1 MMTAS
6 YVYLCRPVVD
16 RILRSAYGPGSRDP
30 GAASPV
36 AVLQVDQPLHE
47 VVQAVGRVEPRLLP
61 TSAAKISHVKAS
73 LPSVGISA
81 ACCQDSLVA
90 PETPELEQA
99 GSAQRRSLC
108 CWLPH
113 SACCPTVASAGNR
126 QAQVSTCK

>member
-1 MMTAS
+1 MDMAQAILLFVGEQVPACSEASRTMTAS

-16 RILRSAYGPGSRDP
+16 RILRSAYSSGTRDL

-73 LPSVGISA
+73 WPSVGVSA
-81 ACCQDSLVA
+81 AYCQQIVVA
-90 PETPELEQA
+90 TESPELGPA
-99 GSAQRRSLC
+99 GSAQRNNFC
-108 CWLPH
+108 C
-113 SACCPTVASAGNR
+113 
-126 QAQVSTCK
+126 